1 VTVRKQLPLEH
12 LAVERGGHPTVQVWG
27 TRGMVTSM
35 HPAATDVAAQVL
47 REGGNAVDAAI
58 ALGAAISVTSHDWS
72 GIAGDSAWLIY
83 LAGSRSYRYLDG
95 YSVCPEGTT
104 PQLLTERFGLDR
116 RRDNMGFR
124 EEPPQQRDAG
134 VVTAMV
140 PGTPAAWCELAAQHG
155 RLPLAK
161 VLEPAIA
168 LAERGVVLNRYVS
181 DAFQRGKPKLQQ
193 FESSR
198 AVFFDDEAQV
208 PREGQTLRQPDLAET
223 LRRLARKG
231 RSEFYQGDTANQI
244 VDFCRR
250 NGGTITLRDLAAYQA
265 RWRPVVRGT
274 YRGREI
280 VVCGPPTAG
289 PHVIQGLNVLEGYD
303 LAASGYHTEQT
314 LHRLIECLK
323 LCLIDRRAHGGDP
336 DFQLMDLTETLSKQA
351 AAALRSKIADGR
363 ASTHGEHAVMGEST
377 THFVVADAD
386 GNIVNATQ
394 TIGSAFGCGEVVS
407 GTGMLMND
415 RTWWMALEEGP
426 NIVSPGHRANIGH
439 APTIVAEN
447 GQPCIALGSPGGFG
461 IIQYVI
467 QTLVNVLDHG
477 LDLQSA
483 IEAPRFK
490 IEDLAGRVAIERSM
504 PERVRT
510 ALAAMGHK
518 IEELPE
524 WTDRV
529 GGVEG
534 IYVAQDSGNFLG
546 GYDPRR
552 NSLASGIH

>member
-1 VTVRKQLPLEH
+1 MTTRKRLPLED
-12 LAVERGGHPTVQVWG
+12 LAAERGGYPTVQIWG

-35 HPAATDVAAQVL
+35 HPTATDVAAQVL

-83 LAGSRSYRYLDG
+83 LAGPRTYHFLDG
-95 YSVCPEGTT
+95 YSVCPAGTT
-104 PQLLTERFGLDR
+104 PQRLIERFGLDR
-116 RRDNMGFR
+116 RRDTTGLR
-124 EEPPQQRDAG
+124 EEPPEQRHVG

-155 RLPLAK
+155 RLPFAQ
-161 VLEPAIA
+161 VLEPAIG
-168 LAERGVVLNRYVS
+168 LAEHGIVVNRYAA
-181 DAFQRGKPKLQQ
+181 DALERAAPKLQP

-198 AVFFDDEAQV
+198 AVFFSGNGEL
-208 PREGQTLRQPDLAET
+208 PCEGETLRQAELGET
-223 LRRLARKG
+223 LRRLARNG
-231 RSEFYQGDTANQI
+231 RPEFYSGETARQI
-244 VDFCRR
+244 VDYCRR
-250 NGGTITLRDLAAYQA
+250 NGGTITLRDLAGYQTK
-265 RWRPVVRGT
+265 WRPVVRGT

-289 PHVIQGLNVLEGYD
+289 PHVIQGLNLLEGYD

-323 LCLIDRRAHGGDP
+323 LCLAERRSHGGDP
-336 DFQLMDLTETLSKQA
+336 DFQLMDLTETLSKEA
-351 AAALRSKIADGR
+351 AAVLRKSISGER
-363 ASTHGEHAVMGEST
+363 AMRRGEHAVMGEST
-377 THFVVADAD
+377 THFVVADAE

-426 NIVSPGHRANIGH
+426 NIVAPGHRANIGH
-439 APTIVAEN
+439 APTIVAAN
-447 GQPCIALGSPGGFG
+447 GRPCLALGSPGGFG
-461 IIQYVI
+461 IVQYVI

-490 IEDLAGRVAIERSM
+490 IEDLAGRVAIERSL
-504 PERVRT
+504 PERVRQ

-534 IYVAQDSGNFLG
+534 IYLDQDSGNFLG
-546 GYDPRR
+546 GYDARR
-552 NSLASGIH
+552 NSIASGIH